1 MKKAKSLDHGH
12 RFPAA
17 VISGA
22 IRWHRR
28 FNLSLR
34 DIEELPFERGVTVS
48 DETIRCWC
56 DEFGADFAPRV
67 KAANLTTPIG
77 PTGTLC
83 LSRPSVC
90 PSVNLPAELFVLEIA
105 LRNRPFYA

>member
-22 IRWHRR
+22 
-28 FNLSLR
+28 
-34 DIEELPFERGVTVS
+34 
-48 DETIRCWC
+48 IRCWC

-90 PSVNLPAELFVLEIA
+90 PSVNLPAELFFLEIA